1 MRWAAGSAGSPVLAA
16 LALGFAF
23 GYVGSMPVAGPISVL
38 VLHLGLAHSR
48 DALHVAVGAALA
60 EGLYAL
66 LAFWGLSELVSHHPL
81 VIPAA
86 RWVGAGLL
94 LALGLAL
101 LLTRAGAAPG
111 EAPRRGRKR
120 SYALGFLVT
129 AVNPTLLVT
138 WTAALT
144 ALHATGLLAMSHA
157 QALPFAAAA
166 GAGIVA
172 WFLTLL
178 WLVGKW
184 RSRMSEA
191 ALGRFRRATGAILLA
206 AGGWMALRLLAGA
219 HP

>member
-1 MRWAAGSAGSPVLAA
+1 VLAA

-23 GYVGSMPVAGPISVL
+23 GFIGSVPVAGPISVL
-38 VLHLGLAHSR
+38 VLHLGLLHDPR
-48 DALHVAVGAALA
+48 HALYVALGGALA

-66 LAFWGLSELVSHHPL
+66 LAFWGLSELLTHFPVVL
-81 VIPAA
+81 PAA
-86 RWVGAGLL
+86 RWVGAGLI
-94 LALGLAL
+94 LALGLVL
-101 LLTRAGAAPG
+101 LLTRTGTAAPREG
-111 EAPRRGRKR
+111 PRRGSKR
-120 SYALGFLVT
+120 SFALGFLVT

-172 WFLTLL
+172 WFSTLL

-184 RSRMSEA
+184 RSRVSEA
-191 ALGRFRRATGAILLA
+191 ALGRFKRGTGAVLLA
-206 AGGWMALRLLAGA
+206 AGVGMALRLLTAA
-219 HP
+219 RP